1 VPVTGPERAP
11 GRGQGNSGLI
21 RQHLVYD
28 SAMTDRGAEN
38 AAGRGAGLVLVTL
51 ASGQFLMTLDSSVMN
66 VAIATVAKDVGTT
79 VTGIQTAITLY
90 TLVMAMLM
98 IPGGKVGSL
107 IGRRRAFSVGC
118 VIYGAGS
125 LTTALAPNLA
135 VLIVGWSVLEGIGA
149 ALILPA
155 IVALV
160 AANFGPEGRPR
171 AYGLVMA
178 AGAIA
183 VAVGPLIGGVATT
196 YFSWRYVFVGE
207 VVIVAAI
214 LVLARRVQ
222 DAPVENRSR
231 LDLTGA
237 VLSAAGL
244 GLAVFGVLR
253 SSEWG
258 WVLPKPGGPAVIG
271 LSPTI
276 VLILAG
282 LLVLWLFSAWEQH
295 VEKRGAEPLVRL
307 SMLGNRQLTGGLVMF
322 FFQFLIQAGL
332 FFTIPLYL
340 SVALGLSAIDT
351 GIKII
356 PLSVT
361 LLIAAAGIPRF
372 FPHVSPRLVVQ
383 GGLLAMFG
391 GIVWLFASI
400 DVHAGAGIVTVP
412 LLLAGLGI
420 GALAS
425 QLGAVTVSAV
435 PDEQSPEVGGL
446 QNTATNLGASIG
458 TALAGSLLIAAL
470 TASFLHGIE
479 QNPAVPPKVSTQ
491 ASTELAGGIPFLSD
505 VDLQAALTK
514 AGASKEVTQAVLAE
528 NEQARLDGLRTALA
542 ALAVLTLLGLF
553 FTTRIPTQQPGSAQA
568 RPENA
573 TERSRRPDA

>member
-1 VPVTGPERAP
+1 
-11 GRGQGNSGLI
+11 
-21 RQHLVYD
+21 
-28 SAMTDRGAEN
+28 MTDQGADT
-38 AAGRGAGLVLVTL
+38 AAGRGTGLVLVTL

-98 IPGGKVGSL
+98 IPGGKAGAL

-125 LTTALAPNLA
+125 LTTALAPNLT
-135 VLIVGWSVLEGIGA
+135 VLIIGWSILEGIGA

-160 AANFGPEGRPR
+160 ASNFRPEGRPR

-183 VAVGPLIGGVATT
+183 VAVGPLIGGIAAT

-207 VVIVAAI
+207 VLVVLAI
-214 LVLARRVQ
+214 LALARRVQ
-222 DAPVENRSR
+222 DAPVETRSR

-258 WVLPKPGGPAVIG
+258 WVLPKPGGPAVLG

-282 LLVLWLFSAWEQH
+282 VLVLWLFTAWEHH

-351 GIKII
+351 GVKII

-372 FPHVSPRLVVQ
+372 FPHISPRLVVRT
-383 GGLLAMFG
+383 GLLAMFG

-400 DVHAGAGIVTVP
+400 DVHAGAEIVTVP

-425 QLGAVTVSAV
+425 QLGSVTVSAV

-470 TASFLHGIE
+470 TASFLHGIQ
-479 QNPAVPPKVSTQ
+479 QNPAVPPKVSAQ

-505 VDLQAALTK
+505 ADLQTALTK
-514 AGASKEVTQAVLAE
+514 AGASKQVSQAVLEE
-528 NEQARLDGLRTALA
+528 NQQARLDGLRTALA
-542 ALAVLTLLGLF
+542 ALALLTLVALF
-553 FTTRIPTQQPGSAQA
+553 FSTRIPTEQPGSAQP
-568 RPENA
+568 RPGPA
-573 TERSRRPDA
+573 TEHSRSSDA

>member
-1 VPVTGPERAP
+1 MAK
-11 GRGQGNSGLI
+11 
-21 RQHLVYD
+21 
-28 SAMTDRGAEN
+28 RGAEN
-38 AAGRGAGLVLVTL
+38 AVGQGTGLVLLTL

-79 VTGIQTAITLY
+79 VTGIQTAITFY

-107 IGRRRAFSVGC
+107 IGRKRAFSIGC

-125 LTTALAPNLA
+125 LTTALAQNLT
-135 VLIVGWSVLEGIGA
+135 VLIVGWSILEGIGA

-160 AANFGPEGRPR
+160 AGNFPPEGRPR

-183 VAVGPLIGGVATT
+183 IAVGPLIGGIATT
-196 YFSWRYVFVGE
+196 YFSWRWVFVGE
-207 VVIVAAI
+207 VVIVIAI
-214 LVLARRVQ
+214 LALARRVQ
-222 DAPVENRSR
+222 DAPVEARKH
-231 LDLTGA
+231 LDLIGA

-258 WVLPKPGGPAVIG
+258 WVLPKSGGPAILG

-276 VLILAG
+276 VLVFGG
-282 LLVLWLFSAWEQH
+282 LFVLWLFSAWEHH
-295 VEKRGAEPLVRL
+295 VEERGGEPLVRL
-307 SMLGNRQLTGGLVMF
+307 SMLGNRQFTGGLLMF
-322 FFQFLIQAGL
+322 FFQFLVQAGL

-351 GIKII
+351 GIRIM
-356 PLSVT
+356 PLSIT

-372 FPHVSPRLVVQ
+372 LPNVSPRLVVQ
-383 GGLLAMFG
+383 AGLLAMFA
-391 GIVWLFASI
+391 GIVSLFVSI
-400 DVHAGAGIVTVP
+400 DAQAGAEIVTVP

-425 QLGAVTVSAV
+425 QLGSVTVSAV
-435 PDEQSPEVGGL
+435 PDDESPEVGGL

-470 TASFLHGIE
+470 TASFLQGIQ
-479 QNPAVPPKVSTQ
+479 QNPAVPQEVSTK
-491 ASTELAGGIPFLSD
+491 ADVELAAGVPFISD
-505 VDLQAALTK
+505 ADLQAALDK
-514 AGASKEVTQAVLAE
+514 AGASENVTEAVLDE
-528 NEQARLDGLRTALA
+528 NGDARLAGLRTALA
-542 ALAVLTLLGLF
+542 ALALIALIALF
-553 FTTRIPTQQPGSAQA
+553 FSTRIPTEQPGSAERRRSEAA
-568 RPENA
+568 RA
-573 TERSRRPDA
+573 